1 MGILN
6 VTPDSFS
13 DGGRFH
19 SVRAAIARGRELTR
33 EGADVIDVGGESTR
47 PGSEPVDLDVELARV
62 LPVVEALAPDVRV
75 SIDTS
80 KPEVASAAIAAGAT
94 LVNDVTA
101 SLEASA
107 AAGRAGWV
115 AMHMR
120 GTPRTMQVDPVYDD
134 VVGEVTA
141 YLVARAEAGRGAG
154 VGEVWIDPG
163 LGFGKTAA
171 HNWALLA
178 ALPQLVGTGVPVVIG
193 TSRKGFLG
201 ALGAKAEGRD
211 GLLPVEHR
219 LVPSVAS
226 AVRAALDGA
235 AMLRVHDVSATR
247 AGLRAA
253 I

>member
-13 DGGRFH
+13 DGGRFQD
-19 SVRAAIARGRELTR
+19 VAAAVARGRELAR
-33 EGADVIDVGGESTR
+33 QGADVIDVGGESTR
-47 PGSEPVDLDVELARV
+47 PGSEPVALEVELQRV
-62 LPVVEALAPDVRV
+62 LPVVEALAGDVRV

-80 KPEVASAAIAAGAT
+80 KPEVARAAIGVGAT

-101 SLEASA
+101 SLEAEA
-107 AAGRAGWV
+107 AAGGSGWV
-115 AMHMR
+115 AMHLR
-120 GTPRTMQVDPVYDD
+120 GTPRTMQVDPVYED
-134 VVGEVTA
+134 VVEEVTS
-141 YLVARAEAGRGAG
+141 YLLERAAAGRRAG

-178 ALPQLVGTGVPVVIG
+178 ALPQLVATGIPVVIG
-193 TSRKGFLG
+193 TSRKAFLG
-201 ALGAKAEGRD
+201 ALGARAEGRD

-219 LVPSVAS
+219 LAPSVAT

-235 AMLRVHDVSATR
+235 AMLRVHDVAATR

-253 I
+253 A